1 MPVAFIL
8 IILPTNFFDSM
19 IGSLEKNK
27 RPINCNEATVNPW
40 WNLLHQQNVGPSFP
54 HWPAVPLCTDLHRV
68 GAQELDTPPDTQ
80 THIHTH
86 VWARLSINK
95 ADSDWQAGP
104 ITATTGWRRPSNGH
118 LRAPLSNGGKW
129 SMSYWELMRKCSC
142 ACLGPLGSGRS
153 PLMMR
158 PEKLTSC
165 VVLEGRILQVLPR
178 RVITRE
184 HVWIKAPK

>member
-1 MPVAFIL
+1 MNPSSAECWPL
-8 IILPTNFFDSM
+8 LP
-19 IGSLEKNK
+19 SLTSS
-27 RPINCNEATVNPW
+27 PT
-40 WNLLHQQNVGPSFP
+40 
-54 HWPAVPLCTDLHRV
+54 LHRPSSSRSART
-68 GAQELDTPPDTQ
+68 GHPP
-80 THIHTH
+80 THTHTH

-104 ITATTGWRRPSNGH
+104 ITATTGWHRRRPSNGH

-129 SMSYWELMRKCSC
+129 SMSYWRLMRKCSC

-153 PLMMR
+153 RLMMH